1 MRRKLTDAL
10 EEVEELPV
18 LTDQQMRFVEC
29 LLAGKSASDAY
40 RESYNTINM
49 MTRTVWAEAS
59 RLRAN
64 PSVATWLSAA
74 RKAGLGRAAVTLEGH
89 LAELERLRE
98 IALETGNVGA
108 AVQAEQLRGKAS
120 NHYTENHNHTFN
132 APENVL
138 DEIRKLNPALADQL
152 ASEHMGA
159 EYHGET
165 LQ

>member
-10 EEVEELPV
+10 EEGEELPE
-18 LTDQQMRFVEC
+18 LTAQQMRFVEC
-29 LLAGKSASDAY
+29 ILGGMSSSDAY
-40 RESYNTINM
+40 RAAYDCSQSQNN
-49 MTRTVWAEAS
+49 TVWANAS
-59 RLRAN
+59 KLRADAN
-64 PSVATWLSAA
+64 VAQWLSTA

-120 NHYTENHNHTFN
+120 NHYSENINVTHK

-152 ASEHMGA
+152 ANEHLGA

>member
-10 EEVEELPV
+10 DEGEELPE
-18 LTDQQMRFVEC
+18 LTHQQMRFVEC
-29 LLAGKSASDAY
+29 ILAGMSASDAY
-40 RESYNTINM
+40 RTAYDCAQSQNNTI
-49 MTRTVWAEAS
+49 WANAS
-59 RLRAN
+59 KLRSDAN
-64 PSVATWLSAA
+64 VAQWLSAA

-120 NHYTENHNHTFN
+120 NHYTENVNHTFN

-138 DEIRKLNPALADQL
+138 EEIRKLNPALADQL
-152 ASEHMGA
+152 ANDHLGA

>member
-10 EEVEELPV
+10 EEGEELPD
-18 LTDQQMRFVEC
+18 LTDQQMRFVEG

-40 RESYNTINM
+40 RESYNTINC
-49 MTRTVWAEAS
+49 TDRTIWAAAS
-59 RLRAN
+59 RLRADCK
-64 PSVATWLSAA
+64 VAAWLSAA

-120 NHYTENHNHTFN
+120 NHYSENVNLKVNDPT
-132 APENVL
+132 NVL
-138 DEIRKLNPALADQL
+138 DEIRKLNPSLADQL
-152 ASEHMGA
+152 ASEHLGT

>member
-10 EEVEELPV
+10 AEGEELPH
-18 LTDQQMRFVEC
+18 LTEQQMHFVEC

-40 RESYNTINM
+40 RAAYNTVNM
-49 MTRTVWAEAS
+49 QNRTIWAEAS
-59 RLRAN
+59 RLRADHN
-64 PSVATWLSAA
+64 VATWLSAA

-120 NHYTENHNHTFN
+120 NHYSENVNITHSD
-132 APENVL
+132 PSNVL

-152 ASEHMGA
+152 AADNLGA